1 MRQRSGRAAALAVCS
16 MLAAAGARA
25 DDWTEGYL
33 GVGIGADV
41 LSSDVRGELCCESI
55 SQSGPVGGDLG
66 LSITAGA
73 DYQLN
78 SHFVVG
84 AFVSYDWSNIE
95 TTATL
100 SDGFDTISASLLNI
114 NQSWTVGGRLG
125 ALVTPSTL
133 VYALLGYTWLDLDD
147 ISVSAFGMPASF
159 ALPDANGWTTGLG
172 FEHKLGGGLSV
183 RGEYRYTHF
192 GQETLLDDPFIGT
205 IKADAGLHNARLV
218 AAYRFGGSGAG
229 DPPDASM
236 PPARFGGGF
245 YLGGGFGLEALS
257 QDLGLGA
264 SLFGGG
270 AAGIDGLSTGS
281 FGGTL
286 VAGYDVM
293 IAPRILAGAFAS
305 YDFSTADSVVSASAL
320 GLGISASLPSLDDS
334 WTVGARAG
342 WTVTDTSLLYALV
355 GYTRVS
361 VNDPTITADP
371 ISIAIPFPNLDG
383 ITIGGGF
390 EKLITAN
397 LSLRAE
403 YRYTMLHDERI
414 ELVPGF
420 PGIGIDSALH
430 SAKLTATYRFTT
442 SE

>member
-1 MRQRSGRAAALAVCS
+1 MRRRSGEAIALAICSLLATAAAH
-16 MLAAAGARA
+16 A

-95 TTATL
+95 TTATV

-114 NQSWTVGGRLG
+114 NQRWTVGGRLG

-133 VYALLGYTWLDLDD
+133 VYALLGYTWLDLED
-147 ISVSAFGMPASF
+147 ISVSAFGMPATF
-159 ALPDANGWTTGLG
+159 PLPDANGWTTGLG
-172 FEHKLGGGLSV
+172 FEQKLGRGLSV

-218 AAYRFGGSGAG
+218 AAYRFGGSDAG
-229 DPPDASM
+229 DAPDASV

-264 SLFGGG
+264 TFFGG

-305 YDFSTADSVVSASAL
+305 YDFSTADSVISASAL
-320 GLGISASLPSLDDS
+320 RLGISASLPSLDDS

-342 WTVTDTSLLYALV
+342 WTVTDDSLLYALV

-361 VNDPTITADP
+361 VNDPTIGAGP
-371 ISIAIPFPNLDG
+371 ISFAIPFPDLDG
-383 ITIGGGF
+383 VTIGGGF

-403 YRYTMLHDERI
+403 YRYTMLDDERI
-414 ELVPGF
+414 DLVPGF
-420 PGIGIDSALH
+420 LGIGIESALH
-430 SAKLTATYRFTT
+430 SAKLTATYRFTAGQ
-442 SE
+442 